1 MPMNEL
7 EVIDEPEA
15 AALALDPV
23 RSRIL
28 AALAKPGSAAS
39 LAPEVGLTRQ
49 KVNYHLRVLEEHGLV
64 QQVDERRWGGLRERL
79 MVATAAS
86 YVVSPAALGPVAA
99 DPERSRDRLSAS
111 YLIAL
116 AARTVREVGEL
127 WSRARREDKR
137 LATLSIDT
145 VIRFRSP
152 ADRAAF
158 THELAN
164 TVTALAARYHD
175 ESAPGARPHRLVVAS
190 YPAPGET
197 TP

>member
-164 TVTALAARYHD
+164 TVTALAGRYHD